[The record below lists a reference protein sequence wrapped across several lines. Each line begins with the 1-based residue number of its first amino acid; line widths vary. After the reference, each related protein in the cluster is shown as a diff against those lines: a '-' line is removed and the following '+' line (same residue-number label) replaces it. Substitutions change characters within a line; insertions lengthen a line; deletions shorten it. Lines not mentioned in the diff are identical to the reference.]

1 MSDILDAPTLPCA
14 ICHAPVMFGGMRH
27 LKGEMVCRY
36 CYEKAHEELPVT
48 QVDIRCA
55 DCGKPH
61 FGQCSMLPPGPCGI
75 CGWDHDASVCPERPG
90 GEMERLA
97 KEEGSCYGCECKVPI
112 DVLSEYQGQ
121 KFCPLCCDTLQSVV
135 LRTGK
140 EPAL

>member
-14 ICHAPVMFGGMRH
+14 HCNAPVMFGGMRH

-36 CYEKAHEELPVT
+36 CYEKAHEELPAAGE
-48 QVDIRCA
+48 IRVA
-55 DCGKPH
+55 EDG
-61 FGQCSMLPPGPCGI
+61 L
-75 CGWDHDASVCPERPG
+75 
-90 GEMERLA
+90 
-97 KEEGSCYGCECKVPI
+97 CYGCESKVPV
-112 DVLSEYQGQ
+112 DVLFEYQGQ